1 LSIKLSAVPRK
12 PKSGSGHETL
22 IAPGS
27 GAETA
32 PLTSEPSLIEKV
44 SELNAGDGPGQA
56 WVRAVEKF
64 RRYEADLH
72 HRVEKTKKTT
82 FDATKASD
90 RITVPTCDE
99 TRVVNKPPHTAVGE
113 RLRRRPCNGGPL
125 ERVRPDHEALRRF
138 DEFWDNLVPPPSA
151 EKSAEL
157 SGTPASLT
165 PLARSVSL
173 VVIEPKTAPGNK
185 MRGKRGFKK
194 MLQKLL
200 HRLEGALP

>member
-1 LSIKLSAVPRK
+1 
-12 PKSGSGHETL
+12 
-22 IAPGS
+22 
-27 GAETA
+27 
-32 PLTSEPSLIEKV
+32 
-44 SELNAGDGPGQA
+44 
-56 WVRAVEKF
+56 
-64 RRYEADLH
+64 
-72 HRVEKTKKTT
+72 
-82 FDATKASD
+82 
-90 RITVPTCDE
+90 
-99 TRVVNKPPHTAVGE
+99 
-113 RLRRRPCNGGPL
+113 
-125 ERVRPDHEALRRF
+125 VRPDHEALRRF